1 MLDLNNPRGVHVE
14 AHSYVASGAVIR
26 AHDMRR
32 GPRTGSYIGER
43 CSIAARSIIGT
54 LFRVGDGSIVGAG
67 NVVTRDVPPG
77 LDRRREPGES
87 VALGHSDDAGRA
99 RIQSAGYPAQEDS

>member
-14 AHSYVASGAVIR
+14 AHCYVASGAVIR

-32 GPRTGSYIGER
+32 GPRTDTYIGER
-43 CSIAARSIIGT
+43 CFIAARSIIMPGV
-54 LFRVGDGSIVGAG
+54 RRRWIDCRRWH
-67 NVVTRDVPPG
+67 VVTRNVPAG
-77 LDRRREPGES
+77 FDRRREPGES
-87 VALGHSDDAGRA
+87 VALGRSDDAGRA